1 MEALI
6 GDLRYALRELRKD
19 PAFTITAI
27 LSLALGIGATTA
39 VFSVIYAVLINPF
52 PYRDANRLTAIQL
65 FDSQGNYHPMGYAG
79 PEIAQLRQLKSFES
93 VIALQ
98 TSNPT
103 ITDGALPENV
113 RVLLV
118 QPDYPNHFGVAPIMG
133 RWLIPSDAPP
143 GQEPAPVVVL
153 TYQFWQRYFL
163 GDPHVVGRTLRLD
176 RTIYQVVGVMPSRFT
191 WAASDAFRPAKVT
204 QDPNAGFTVSLRLRP
219 GVTVDQAT
227 GELQP
232 LVEHIAKD
240 RPAYFPVKF
249 RVHLIGMIDA
259 WRDQLGTTLYLL
271 LGGVASLLLIGC
283 ANVSILLLSVGVGR
297 QHELAV
303 RAAVGAGRSRIL
315 GQLLTESLVIAASGT
330 VIGFFIAWRGL
341 ALILTF
347 LPQHSIPQES
357 VVRINIPVL
366 LFSVALACA
375 STIAFGLWPALQISR
390 PNLSQLL
397 HSGARR
403 AFGNLRAGRTH
414 NAMVA
419 AQVALTVLLLAAAG
433 AAGKGFL
440 RLLHLDLGYDPQN
453 CLSIEIPL
461 HDASRGT
468 WRQRSEYLDQL
479 RAHVASLPQ
488 VEAATIAS
496 DGQPPSNGADVRIDV
511 LGRSDLG
518 PPEIRMDFIG
528 AEYFSILHIPVL
540 QGRMWDH
547 VETMHADPVAVVNQS
562 MARQYWP
569 NGDAIGHQIRTPD
582 FDQPSPDPSAPT
594 ATGWLQIVG
603 VVGDSLNDGLRS
615 PIKPA
620 IYVPYSLHMWS
631 FSHILLKTRVSPAS
645 IVRDVQ
651 SQIATV
657 DPNQQI
663 VAPRDLFTIIQDEP
677 EYANQRMITTLFG
690 IFSVLALAL
699 AVIGLYSVVN
709 YSVATRTNEFGVRM
723 ALGARSADVLR
734 LVLVSTALN
743 VSAGLIV
750 GLTLSL
756 ALGKLVVKWVNES
769 SRDPLVLGAVTILL
783 VFAALL
789 AALLP
794 ARRAAAT
801 DPMVALRY
809 E

>member
-1 MEALI
+1 MDIAA
-6 GDLRYALRELRKD
+6 DLRYSLRELRKR
-19 PAFTITAI
+19 PAFTITSI

-65 FDSQGNYHPMGYAG
+65 FDQQGNFHPMGYSG
-79 PEIAQLRQLKSFES
+79 PEIAQLRNLKSFES

-103 ITDGALPENV
+103 ITDGDLPEDV

-118 QPDYPNHFGVAPIMG
+118 QPDYPNHFGVAPILG

-143 GQEPAPVVVL
+143 GQEPAAVVVL

-163 GDPHVVGRTLRLD
+163 GEPRVVGRTIRLD
-176 RTIYQVVGVMPSRFT
+176 HVVYQVVGVMPPRFI

-219 GVTVDQAT
+219 DVTVDQAT

-232 LVEHIAKD
+232 LVEHIAKE

-249 RVHLIGMIDA
+249 RVHLLGMIDA
-259 WRDQLGTTLYLL
+259 WRNQLGATLYLL

-283 ANVSILLLSVGVGR
+283 ANVSILLLSVGVER

-315 GQLLTESLVIAASGT
+315 RQLLTESLVIAASGT
-330 VIGFFIAWRGL
+330 AVGLFIAWRGL
-341 ALILTF
+341 ALILSF
-347 LPQHSIPQES
+347 LPQYSIPQES

-375 STIAFGLWPALQISR
+375 ATIAFGLWPALQVSR

-397 HSGARR
+397 QSGARR
-403 AFGNLRAGRTH
+403 AFGNLRARRTH

-440 RLLHLDLGYDPQN
+440 RLLHLDLGFDPQN
-453 CLSIEIPL
+453 CLSIVIPL
-461 HDASRGT
+461 HDESRET
-468 WRQRSEYLDQL
+468 WQQRSEYLDQL
-479 RAHVASLPQ
+479 RARVASLPQ
-488 VEAATIAS
+488 VEATTIAS
-496 DGQPPSNGADVRIDV
+496 NAQPPSSGDDVRINF
-511 LGRSDLG
+511 LGRADLG
-518 PPEIRMDFIG
+518 SPEIRMDFIG
-528 AEYFSILHIPVL
+528 SEYFSILRIPLL

-547 VETMHADPVAVVNQS
+547 VETMRADPVAVVNQA
-562 MARQYWP
+562 MARQFWP
-569 NGDAIGHQIRTPD
+569 NGDAVGHQIRTPD

-603 VVGDSLNDGLRS
+603 VVADSLNDGLRS

-631 FSHILLKTRVSPAS
+631 FSRMLLKARVSPAS
-645 IVRDVQ
+645 IVKDVQ
-651 SQIATV
+651 SQIAAV

-663 VAPRDLFTIIQDEP
+663 VAPRDLLFIIQNESD
-677 EYANQRMITTLFG
+677 YANQRMIATLFG

-699 AVIGLYSVVN
+699 AVVGPYSVVS

-723 ALGARSADVLR
+723 ALGAKAADLFR
-734 LVLVSTALN
+734 LVLSSTTTS
-743 VSAGLIV
+743 VGAGLFI
-750 GLTLSL
+750 GLTLTVAFSKL
-756 ALGKLVVKWVNES
+756 ATRWINEP
-769 SRDPLVLGAVTILL
+769 SRDPLILTL
-783 VFAALL
+783 VAAILI
-789 AALLP
+789 AAATTASLLP
-794 ARRAAAT
+794 ACRAAST
-801 DPMVALRY
+801 DPMTALRHD
-809 E
+809 